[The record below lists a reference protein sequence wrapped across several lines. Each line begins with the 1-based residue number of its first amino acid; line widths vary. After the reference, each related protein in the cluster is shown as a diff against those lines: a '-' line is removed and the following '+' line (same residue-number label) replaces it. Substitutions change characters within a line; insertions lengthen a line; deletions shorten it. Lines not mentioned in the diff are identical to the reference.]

1 MAPDRFA
8 TSDTSTRRRANETY
22 VARAPLLDTER
33 SLKRRSQ
40 TRLSDLLG
48 DDAELVRTGRANL
61 LLVGPDD
68 VTREVVDAL
77 SPWFRQ
83 PVIVEHPGE
92 PLVLAPQEHVEMMIL
107 HDVGAFGFADQIRL
121 LDWLQG
127 AGGRTQVI
135 STASRPILPLISA
148 GAFLDTLYYRLN
160 SLYFEVRA
168 R

>member
-1 MAPDRFA
+1 MAPDSFA
-8 TSDTSTRRRANETY
+8 TSDTPTRRRASQTS
-22 VARAPLLDTER
+22 VARAPQLDTER

-40 TRLSDLLG
+40 TRLADLLG
-48 DDAELVRTGRANL
+48 DDAELVSTGRANL

-68 VTREVVDAL
+68 VTREVVDTL

-83 PVIVEHPGE
+83 PVIVNHPGE
-92 PLVLAPQEHVEMMIL
+92 PLVLAPLERVETMIL

-127 AGGRTQVI
+127 VGGLTQVI
-135 STASRPILPLISA
+135 STASRPILPLIGA

-160 SLYFEVRA
+160 SLYFEVKA